1 MCDAAGLSSAL
12 ALTPQPLLW
21 RVFFKTKV
29 WLIRMVLCHAGSA
42 PVMRMKKSTDRVF
55 SKSVYAGNR
64 QSAVCMGPAHQ
75 QVSFE
80 SLAGYLWCRNI
91 HVRAIAESFGVIY
104 FFNYE
109 DKLYFLEQFQVH
121 SKIENKV
128 FIQRIPIYF
137 PPHTSIVKS
146 FNHVWLFA
154 IPWTAAYQAPL
165 SMDFPGKS
173 TGVGCHCLLLRVG
186 KTSFL

>member
-121 SKIENKV
+121 SKVEQKV
-128 FIQRIPIYF
+128 QGVPIQPLPLPTIPP
-137 PPHTSIVKS
+137 PPHTQ
-146 FNHVWLFA
+146 WYLCPLF
-154 IPWTAAYQAPL
+154 T
-165 SMDFPGKS
+165 S
-173 TGVGCHCLLLRVG
+173 GCTLGGALHGFGQLCSV
-186 KTSFL
+186 

>member
-1 MCDAAGLSSAL
+1 MNKFPKRPSNTAALTGRHFLSCFYNMLLVAGLFRWLANAYLTRRTCVCDAAGLSSAL
-12 ALTPQPLLW
+12 ALTPQLLLW

-91 HVRAIAESFGVIY
+91 HVRAVAEGFGVI
-104 FFNYE
+104 FF
-109 DKLYFLEQFQVH
+109 F
-121 SKIENKV
+121 
-128 FIQRIPIYF
+128 
-137 PPHTSIVKS
+137 
-146 FNHVWLFA
+146 
-154 IPWTAAYQAPL
+154 
-165 SMDFPGKS
+165 
-173 TGVGCHCLLLRVG
+173 
-186 KTSFL
+186 